1 MQTWI
6 DLKFA
11 DGEYTF
17 KLGLGQIAEIERKCG
32 AGIGAIYARTLRG
45 RFGMSDD
52 DVMPTEAEYRF
63 SELVE
68 VIRQALIGGGEGIV
82 DGADVRVSSTRAND
96 LIEYYVIGVG
106 DRRMAMQRTWAVA
119 AAILASLIEGYTP
132 PKKGVPGE
140 SPATQTN
147 G

>member
-1 MQTWI
+1 VQTWI

-11 DGEYTF
+11 DGEYSF
-17 KLGLGQIAEIERKCG
+17 KLGLGQIVEIERKCN

-52 DVMPTEAEYRF
+52 EAMPTEAEYRF
-63 SELVE
+63 VELVE
-68 VIRQALIGGGEGIV
+68 VIRQGLVGGGQGLV

-96 LIEYYVIGVG
+96 LIESYVIGIG
-106 DRRMAMQRTWAVA
+106 DRRMAMKRTWAIA

-132 PKKGVPGE
+132 PKKDEPGE